1 MGFLDHSSSNIIVD
15 AVLTDLGRQFLA
27 RNDGSFSIVK
37 FSLADDEVDY
47 SIISKFGRVIGKEK
61 IEKNT
66 PIFEAQTNSSLALK
80 YKMIGVS
87 NPYLAYLPVLEFGND
102 TQVVSLVANNTTVS
116 DILVK
121 QVIPT
126 ADQNDYSDL
135 LDSMFTIKVPYRFL
149 YVQDS
154 SPDFV
159 DRDGIAYYSKSRD
172 QTPNQNTVQN
182 QVRFKIVLQNI
193 TDTQFSLYGSS
204 NNQITVP
211 ISVTGLQSGAVADI
225 VVNISKS

>member
-37 FSLADDEVDY
+37 FSLADDEIDY

-66 PIFEAQTNSSLALK
+66 PIFEAQTSSNLALK
-80 YKMIGVS
+80 YKMIGIS
-87 NPYLAYLPVLEFGND
+87 NPYLTYLPVLEFIS
-102 TQVVSLVANNTTVS
+102 TEQIVSLVANKTTTQN
-116 DILVK
+116 LVFK
-121 QVIPT
+121 QIIPA

-135 LDSMFTIKVPYRFL
+135 NDSIFTIKLPYRFL
-149 YVQDS
+149 SIQNNT
-154 SPDFV
+154 PDFV
-159 DRDGIAYYSKSRD
+159 DRDGIAYYSIPRD
-172 QTPNQNTVQN
+172 SAEPNAN
-182 QVRFKIVLQNI
+182 QVKFTIALQNI
-193 TDTQFSLYGSS
+193 TDTQFSLYGSA

-211 ISVTGLQSGAVADI
+211 ISVSGLQSGSTVD
-225 VVNISKS
+225 VVVKISKS

>member
-66 PIFEAQTNSSLALK
+66 PIFEAQTSSNLALK
-80 YKMIGVS
+80 YKMIGIS
-87 NPYLAYLPVLEFGND
+87 NPYLAYLPVLEFDSAN
-102 TQVVSLVANNTTVS
+102 QIVSLVAGKTTTQT
-116 DILVK
+116 LTFK

-135 LDSMFTIKVPYRFL
+135 NDSIFTIKIPYRFL
-149 YVQDS
+149 SVQNS

-159 DRDGIAYYSKSRD
+159 DRDGIAYYSIPRD
-172 QTPNQNTVQN
+172 VNESNAN
-182 QVRFKIVLQNI
+182 QVKFTVALQNI

-211 ISVTGLQSGAVADI
+211 ISVSGLQSGAVVD
-225 VVNISKS
+225 VVIKISKS